1 MGKIA
6 ELTDL
11 SQEMMSLLRLRTPPV
26 GIKLFEHVGDI
37 PSDFEMIEEERS
49 VCQLIARARYA
60 EKAVA
65 ALGKNLTSCPVGCY
79 SLGFCDA
86 PPSLDESA
94 GKWGKT
100 PEAGLKMALDRS
112 PIQRGKFEAMGTAP
126 LDNMSIEPDV
136 VQIWCL
142 PYQMECLLMSSA
154 WDGTDKLTLASNGH
168 GASCYETLTVPYLT
182 GKSTLAVADQGDRWQ
197 AFAQENEM
205 ILGSTLAD
213 FKRLV
218 TNVREATTEGIYYP
232 RNYNPFRLIYNPKYS
247 ARVYMEGK

>member
-11 SQEMMSLLRLRTPPV
+11 SQEMMSLLRLRTMPV

-37 PSDFEMIEEERS
+37 PSDFEMIEEECA
-49 VCQLIARARYA
+49 VCQLIGRARYA

-65 ALGKNLTSCPVGCY
+65 AVGKTLTSCPVGCY
-79 SLGFCDA
+79 SLGMCDA

-100 PEAGLKMALDRS
+100 PEAGMKMALDRS

-126 LDNMSIEPDV
+126 LNKMSVEPDV
-136 VQIWCL
+136 VQIWCR
-142 PYQMECLLMSSA
+142 PYQIECLLMSSA

-168 GASCYETLTVPYLT
+168 GASCYETLAVPYLT
-182 GKSTLAVADQGDRWQ
+182 GKSTLAVADQGDRWH
-197 AFAQENEM
+197 AWATEDEM

-218 TNVREATTEGIYYP
+218 TNVREATTEGIYYLH
-232 RNYNPFRLIYNPKYS
+232 NYNPFQLTYNPKYS